1 MIRNTLMLVGVAGL
15 VGCAT
20 ADGEPRD
27 DPALAGPP
35 VKTVGEAQSCINR
48 AAIRNTLVR
57 SDQVIDFE
65 MRGGKVYRNVLTN
78 RCPRLGFERAITY
91 ETSLSQLCRTEIIY
105 TLENI
110 GGQVQRGAGCSLG
123 EFVPVEY
130 VEDSASGE

>member
-1 MIRNTLMLVGVAGL
+1 MIRHTLALLPVAGL
-15 VGCAT
+15 MACAT
-20 ADGEPRD
+20 AEGEPRQ
-27 DPALAGPP
+27 DPALAGPA

-48 AAIRNTLVR
+48 TAIRNTKVR

-65 MRGGKVYRNVLTN
+65 MRGGKVYRNVLTS

-105 TLENI
+105 TLENM

-130 VEDSASGE
+130 VEDDASGE